1 MYFNYFAIFEDKIF
15 PLLVAFYQKIEL
27 FLLIDQENLL
37 VAWFMINWPRLLV
50 SL

>member
-1 MYFNYFAIFEDKIF
+1 MYFDYFAIFEDKIF

-37 VAWFMINWPRLLV
+37 VAWFMINWPHLLV